1 MNPNIDEHKIDSL
14 REFYQVS
21 DAARKVLDWAANR
34 TNDAA
39 ETTLDRIIQRTAI
52 SRGEAVEFGRR
63 INDIGCGLFVV
74 GRRGGKSRI
83 QWTYS
88 LKSMGEAAKGQAD
101 ALVEMD
107 PEIAQDA
114 VDQQQASGEV
124 EVDIPPEGEVALN
137 IPEAKRRLALTFG
150 ITPEAIEITI
160 RA

>member
-1 MNPNIDEHKIDSL
+1 MNTNIEKHKIDEL
-14 REFYQVS
+14 RELYQIS
-21 DAARKVLDWAANR
+21 DAAKKVLDWAANR

-39 ETTLDRIIQRTAI
+39 ETTLGRIVQRTAI
-52 SRGEAVEFGRR
+52 GRGEAVEFARR

-83 QWTYS
+83 QWAYS

-107 PEIAQDA
+107 PEIAEDA
-114 VDQQQASGEV
+114 VDQQQAPGEV
-124 EVDIPPEGEVALN
+124 DATPEAEAALN
-137 IPEAKRRLALTFG
+137 IPEAKRRLALAFG
-150 ITPEAIEITI
+150 IAPEAIEITI